1 MNLTT
6 DTIRTVAT
14 TAALR
19 APSARLNA
27 EDIGQILLD
36 IVLEGQ
42 SYIPRHLLTRE
53 HGGSFDIVEGWD
65 QTFLVMCYMAQ
76 DFDSP
81 EAMEGYDVGLAADQK
96 VALLKALSV
105 LRASGPISEH
115 VEVEFGAVCDDWGLT
130 PS

>member
-1 MNLTT
+1 MTLAT
-6 DTIRTVAT
+6 DTIRTVAA

-19 APSARLNA
+19 APSARLSA
-27 EDIGQILLD
+27 EDLGQILLD
-36 IVLEGQ
+36 AVLEGHAFV
-42 SYIPRHLLTRE
+42 PRHLLTRE
-53 HGGSFDIVEGWD
+53 HGGTFDIVEGWD

-76 DFDSP
+76 DFDNP

-115 VEVEFGAVCDDWGLT
+115 VEVEFGAVCDDWGL
-130 PS
+130 SVS

>member
-1 MNLTT
+1 MKLTI

-14 TAALR
+14 TTALR
-19 APSARLNA
+19 APSARLSA

-76 DFDSP
+76 DFTNP
-81 EAMEGYDVGLAADQK
+81 EAMEGYDIGLAPDQK
-96 VALLKALSV
+96 VALLKV
-105 LRASGPISEH
+105 LNTLRKDGPISAH
-115 VEVEFGAVCDDWGLT
+115 VEVEFGAVCDDWSL
-130 PS
+130 SVS